1 MAFVRDRRLAISKIP
16 LSRTARNV
24 QHQRHR
30 ICSPTRDVGSALRIG
45 RVGESRSFSKTNLAV
60 KRDQEVRTS
69 DSRALVPTFSPSY
82 TPMTPPSHSSLLAS
96 ATPFTPSVQATRL
109 HAPGQKDF
117 DALVYQLRTASL
129 VADETLHPLPTPTA
143 NTIDSGSSISGG
155 RGSSQPIVKQATQSP
170 SAAYLAATAARS
182 VKTARVAGTN
192 QQQPHKPQLVVL
204 DLNGTL
210 CVRPK
215 KTAKGANKAIP
226 RPYVSTFL
234 EYLLGAE
241 PLSNGIMQS
250 RFAVMVRLLPFCY
263 ICGIY

>member
-1 MAFVRDRRLAISKIP
+1 MAFVRDRRLAIFKIS
-16 LSRTARNV
+16 LSRTARIV
-24 QHQRHR
+24 QRQSLH
-30 ICSPTRDVGSALRIG
+30 ICSPLRDVASAIRIR
-45 RVGESRSFSKTNLAV
+45 RVGESRSFANTRPALK
-60 KRDQEVRTS
+60 KHQEVGTS
-69 DSRALVPTFSPSY
+69 DSRALEPTSSPSY
-82 TPMTPPSHSSLLAS
+82 TPMTPPSHSSLRAS

-129 VADETLHPLPTPTA
+129 VADEPLHPLPTPTA

-170 SAAYLAATAARS
+170 SAAYLAATAVRSARE
-182 VKTARVAGTN
+182 ARPSGVD

-241 PLSNGIMQS
+241 PLSNGMMQP
-250 RFAVMVRLLPFCY
+250 RFAVMVRLLPSCY
-263 ICGIY
+263 ICGIC